1 MRTTRVRGSIRR
13 RPVHLAVRLAVLA
26 GIGVLIAAPGVLLA
40 ADADVPSAAD
50 PDVLTAAEA
59 RGRALF
65 RSGKS
70 PRGSEIVAVLSDGAV
85 ELPGSSLPCAGCHG
99 RDGRGGREGGVAPS
113 DLTWQSL
120 SKPYGSHQPG
130 GRSHP
135 PYTERLLGRAIAL
148 GTDPAG
154 NPLHGAMPRYRMSRE
169 DMADLVAYL
178 RRLGS
183 EPVSGLSG
191 DIVRIG
197 TLLPPGAAGEAVGKL
212 LEACFAEVNA
222 RGGVFG
228 RRLELRPIALTALSG
243 AAGDGDTAGQRRA
256 RLAALLE
263 REPVFALAG
272 AFLGGAER
280 ELAGLFREL
289 ELPVVG
295 AVGAGPVPGEAD
307 SPWVFHLLSGLE
319 GQGRAL
325 VRFAARDLAP
335 TPPAPPTP
343 PAGTA
348 SPKLAVLARDE
359 PVLLALADAVEAEV
373 ASLGGLRSER
383 FRYPPGGLDAAALA
397 RTLRDSGADLLFL
410 AVPGADQGALLA
422 AAAALGWHPR
432 VLAPGSLAGA
442 GPLAAPPGFSR
453 RIFLAFPTLPEQIS
467 PTALADYQRLAVA
480 AGLPRRDLPAQLSA
494 LAAARL
500 LVAAL
505 ERTGR
510 DLTRD
515 ALIAQLEKFDRFETG
530 FLPALTYG
538 PGRRIGAHGAYVVTV
553 DLDTQA
559 LTPASG
565 WIGVE

>member
-1 MRTTRVRGSIRR
+1 MSTTRVRSAIRR
-13 RPVHLAVRLAVLA
+13 RPVHLAVLVGVGALGTLALGA
-26 GIGVLIAAPGVLLA
+26 GAGRAGELP
-40 ADADVPSAAD
+40 AD
-50 PDVLTAAEA
+50 PGAPIATGVDVLTAAEA
-59 RGRALF
+59 RGRALY

-99 RDGRGGREGGVAPS
+99 KDGRGGREGGVAPS

-178 RRLGS
+178 KRLGT
-183 EPVSGLSG
+183 EPAPGLSG

-197 TLLPPGAAGEAVGKL
+197 TLLPPGAAGEAVKKL
-212 LEACFAEVNA
+212 LEASFAEVNA
-222 RGGVFG
+222 RGGLFG
-228 RRLELRPIALTALSG
+228 RRLELRPLPAG
-243 AAGDGDTAGQRRA
+243 PAGDAGERQA
-256 RLAALLE
+256 RLAEMLE
-263 REPVFALAG
+263 REPVFALTA
-272 AFLGGAER
+272 AFLGGADR
-280 ELAGLFREL
+280 ELAGLFQEL

-295 AVGAGPVPGEAD
+295 AVGPGPLPGEAED
-307 SPWVFHLLSGLE
+307 PLVFHLLSGLE
-319 GQGRAL
+319 GQSRAL
-325 VRFAARDLAP
+325 VRFAARDLKP
-335 TPPAPPTP
+335 RSEPR
-343 PAGTA
+343 PAGA
-348 SPKLAVLARDE
+348 AAPKLAGLAVLAVVTREE
-359 PVLLALADAVEAEV
+359 PVLQALADAVEAEA
-373 ASLGGLRSER
+373 ASLGGMRAER
-383 FRYPPGGLDAAALA
+383 FGYRPGGLDAAALA
-397 RTLRDSGADLLFL
+397 RSLRDSGADLLFL
-410 AVPGADQGALLA
+410 AAPGADQAALLA
-422 AAAALGWHPR
+422 AADALGWHPR

-442 GPLAAPPGFSR
+442 GPLAAPPAFSR
-453 RIFLAFPTLPEQIS
+453 RIFLAFPTLPEQLS
-467 PTALADYQRLAVA
+467 PAALADYERLAA
-480 AGLPRRDLPAQLSA
+480 GAGLPRRDLPAQLSA

-505 ERTGR
+505 ERSGR

-515 ALIAQLEKFDRFETG
+515 GLIAQLEKLDRFETG

-553 DLDTQA
+553 DLETKA